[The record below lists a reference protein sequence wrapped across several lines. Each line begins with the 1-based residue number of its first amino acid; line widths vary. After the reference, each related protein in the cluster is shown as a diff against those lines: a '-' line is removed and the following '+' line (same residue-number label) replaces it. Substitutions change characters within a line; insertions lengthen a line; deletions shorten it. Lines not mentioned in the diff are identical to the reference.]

1 MEEIKEF
8 DKKIDLEQNN
18 LTDMESKKNDL
29 NKKIADLNNELKSC
43 EPSNN
48 SSIKKSLKVQKEKLD
63 DLEIQISNKN
73 EDINSLIEEKNT
85 IIKKCLMNLHAK
97 IKKDYQKVNE
107 DHDKYVDLYTQA
119 REDKHVIERNIMNLK
134 FLVYKN
140 YNVRLV

>member
-8 DKKIDLEQNN
+8 DKKINLEQNN

-29 NKKIADLNNELKSC
+29 NKKIADLNNELKGC
-43 EPSNN
+43 KPSNN

>member
-1 MEEIKEF
+1 
-8 DKKIDLEQNN
+8 
-18 LTDMESKKNDL
+18 
-29 NKKIADLNNELKSC
+29 LNNELKSC

-73 EDINSLIEEKNT
+73 EDINSLIEDKNI

-119 REDKHVIERNIMNLK
+119 REDKHVIERKIMNLK